1 MRALETILARYGR
14 PVELRQ
20 KAAEPGIVTAA
31 FLQAMAGGEERERVP
46 TRLGTLREE
55 TFLYLGDPNC
65 PLEELEAGG
74 ILCDGILYEVLH
86 ARLVWMG
93 NQPSHWRAILK
104 VKEGLEC
111 SS

>member
-1 MRALETILARYGR
+1 MSAFETILARYGR

-55 TFLYLGDPNC
+55 TLLYLGDPNC
-65 PLEELEAGG
+65 SLEGLEEGG
-74 ILCDGILYEVLH
+74 ILCDGVLYEVRS

-93 NQPSHWRAILK
+93 NRPSHWRAVLTG
-104 VKEGLEC
+104 KEGLEC